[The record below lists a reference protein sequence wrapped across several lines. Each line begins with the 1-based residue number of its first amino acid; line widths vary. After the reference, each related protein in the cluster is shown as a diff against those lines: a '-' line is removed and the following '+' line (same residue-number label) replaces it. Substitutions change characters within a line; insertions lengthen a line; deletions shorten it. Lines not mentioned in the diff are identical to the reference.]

1 MRGFVYR
8 DNMSIRAQYGGAQW
22 THGMSLDM
30 KHGHLAGFTRH
41 VEPAQSSI
49 KRQYV
54 GIFRNI
60 EACQHAPAA
69 EVQHDQ
75 LVVVFAGMKARWV

>member
-60 EACQHAPAA
+60 EA
-69 EVQHDQ
+69 
-75 LVVVFAGMKARWV
+75 